1 METNKTINRIRF
13 AHWKKSS
20 LAPRAKALGF
30 SRYCKRYKTRE
41 DMSLPR
47 EQLAK
52 VRTPFKVNEVNGG
65 EWGQILTSD
74 IKNLRCLLMPHMRIF
89 VLSKI

>member
-20 LAPRAKALGF
+20 LAPRAKTLGF

-52 VRTPFKVNEVNGG
+52 VRTPFRVLSG

>member
-20 LAPRAKALGF
+20 LAPRAKTLGF

-52 VRTPFKVNEVNGG
+52 VRTLFRVLSG

>member
-52 VRTPFKVNEVNGG
+52 VRTPLGK
-65 EWGQILTSD
+65 WGQILTSD

>member
-13 AHWKKSS
+13 AHSKKSS
-20 LAPRAKALGF
+20 LVPRAKALGF

-52 VRTPFKVNEVNGG
+52 VRTPFRVLSGVG

>member
-52 VRTPFKVNEVNGG
+52 VRTPFKVNEVNGVKSRLQTLKTFDVCSCHIC
-65 EWGQILTSD
+65 EYS
-74 IKNLRCLLMPHMRIF
+74 F
-89 VLSKI
+89 